1 MYVYICIYKYTFIY
15 LRNYKYCCRLVY
27 SNSYKQTLVIHT
39 IQELDKRT
47 KEQDLRMKE
56 QDQRIKE
63 LEDLAR

>member
-1 MYVYICIYKYTFIY
+1 MYTYTYISIHIY

-27 SNSYKQTLVIHT
+27 SNSYKQTPLIHT

-47 KEQDLRMKE
+47 KEQDIRMKE